1 MRVGERTWTPIPKPD
16 ATRTRLDWIS
26 SERVVGA
33 TRPKVSMTILHWI
46 DWVVVVV
53 LGGSILKLLLSRS
66 SQPKSSSPLPPLAL
80 PLFIGQLVMW
90 GLFGFV
96 FFDGIILA
104 MFLATIG
111 AILVP
116 PIIQIARAP
125 RLPGPT
131 ARRID
136 PP

>member
-1 MRVGERTWTPIPKPD
+1 
-16 ATRTRLDWIS
+16 
-26 SERVVGA
+26 
-33 TRPKVSMTILHWI
+33 
-46 DWVVVVV
+46 
-53 LGGSILKLLLSRS
+53 
-66 SQPKSSSPLPPLAL
+66 
-80 PLFIGQLVMW
+80 MW

-111 AILVP
+111 AILMP
-116 PIIQIARAP
+116 PIVQIARAP

>member
-1 MRVGERTWTPIPKPD
+1 
-16 ATRTRLDWIS
+16 
-26 SERVVGA
+26 
-33 TRPKVSMTILHWI
+33 MTILHWI

-66 SQPKSSSPLPPLAL
+66 NQPKSSSPLPPSAL